1 MLIILAIGGAVV
13 FYIAIIFGAA
23 MVGSREAVTG
33 SSLAAG
39 KAFELAFRSE
49 SAATLAAVAAML
61 GLLTSWNGFFLAGT
75 RVLFSLGRG
84 RIISPLLSATHPKRH
99 SPTNAVLFSAAVTA
113 VASLAGP
120 AAMGLYINF
129 GSFCIVVA
137 FLGVALSFYKLRDKY
152 PDSPRPYRLRFGKTI
167 AGIAIAGTLFMLG
180 VMIIPGTGAAL
191 GMAEWLTVG
200 GVSIAGGLFWLASKK
215 QRREVTEAERDELIL
230 GKYKD

>member
-1 MLIILAIGGAVV
+1 M
-13 FYIAIIFGAA
+13 
-23 MVGSREAVTG
+23 
-33 SSLAAG
+33 
-39 KAFELAFRSE
+39 
-49 SAATLAAVAAML
+49 
-61 GLLTSWNGFFLAGT
+61 
-75 RVLFSLGRG
+75 
-84 RIISPLLSATHPKRH
+84 
-99 SPTNAVLFSAAVTA
+99 
-113 VASLAGP
+113 
-120 AAMGLYINF
+120 
-129 GSFCIVVA
+129 VA